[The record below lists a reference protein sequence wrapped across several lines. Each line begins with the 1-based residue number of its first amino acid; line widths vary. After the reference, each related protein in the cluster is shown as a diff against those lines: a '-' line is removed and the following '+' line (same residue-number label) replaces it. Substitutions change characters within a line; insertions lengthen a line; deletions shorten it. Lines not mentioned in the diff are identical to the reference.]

1 MTVQSSES
9 REEREGSVA
18 AGIFRFAH
26 GRERGLESA
35 IGKDQEQ
42 QAFSHWLVPGDAT
55 GAVAMFQWCV
65 LKHEQT

>member
-1 MTVQSSES
+1 MQSSES

-42 QAFSHWLVPGDAT
+42 QGFQPLAGT
-55 GAVAMFQWCV
+55 GGCDRCGRNSPVVV
-65 LKHEQT
+65 LQHEQT